1 MNIRFLSIELN
12 KFRSIEQASVN
23 LDKQGTVIVK
33 GINEYE
39 DKASSNGSGKSSIFE
54 GVIYAL
60 FEETSSGEKDVEN
73 RIIGNGFSVKLE
85 FEIDGIKYTIY
96 REGKN
101 GKSTVLFYKD
111 NVDISARTKTDTNKL
126 IVTTL
131 GISKS
136 IFLDSIFLSQNAV
149 TNLASLAPTARRERL
164 EILTNTDYTINV
176 FKDNIKAQQ
185 VIYEAEVVDAQMNI
199 NKLNG
204 NKEALLKQKYD
215 LENKINLIKAE
226 IERKR
231 ALGNLA
237 DIEMLIQQKESSLF
251 GFDQQVDLISTQI
264 KEKEDQVIQIRNA
277 DEQNNQARKE
287 FQQIIDLRKDE
298 WTKLNTSIQ
307 TDRISI
313 QFCEQNKEKI
323 DKDIQAIRESDKCPT
338 CGRKYENINEEHIN
352 NLIEDYNKAK
362 LAEDEK
368 IAQYNNTIEDK
379 YKSQQEVLDQKIEV
393 ENQLQQVDALL
404 NESRLK
410 INTIESERSLLNQQK
425 DSIYC
430 EKQKTQNEI
439 NSLQLKKEELLK
451 TENNNLNEYENMITD
466 IDNNIVNIDN
476 QINEYTLKYN
486 TNNDL
491 VNSAKHILQL
501 ITKDF
506 RTYLLQ
512 NSLKYL
518 NKVLSEYSTHLF
530 SNEGDVIK
538 IEEADAKLDITLG
551 NATYES
557 LSGGERTRVNIALLL
572 AQKSLAQMIGNIS
585 CNIIIL
591 DEILG
596 YCDGQAETIVIDLI
610 TKELD
615 SLESIYMVSHKEI
628 PIGYDS
634 QLVIVKDKTGLSRI
648 KNY

>member
-39 DKASSNGSGKSSIFE
+39 DNASSNGSGKSSIFE

-111 NVDISARTKTDTNKL
+111 NIDISARTKTDTNKL

-136 IFLDSIFLSQNAV
+136 IFLDSIFLSQSAV

-237 DIEMLIQQKESSLF
+237 DIEMLIQQKESSLY
-251 GFDQQVDLISTQI
+251 GFDQQVDLVSNQI
-264 KEKEDQVIQIRNA
+264 REKDDQIIQIRNA
-277 DEQNNQARKE
+277 DEQNNQARKD
-287 FQQIIDLRKDE
+287 FQQIIDLRKDD
-298 WTKLNTSIQ
+298 WTKLNASIQ
-307 TDRISI
+307 ADRLSI
-313 QFCEQNKEKI
+313 HFCEQNKEKI

-439 NSLQLKKEELLK
+439 NNLQLKKEELLK

-486 TNNDL
+486 ANNDL

-634 QLVIVKDKTGLSRI
+634 QLVIVKDKIGLSRI